1 MQKNIAI
8 IVLFILL
15 GCTGPQHQTVMV
27 NKTVKVFA
35 DGYHDQSENYTF
47 KWNPPIGPNN
57 KIVLFNLTND
67 MLIFTP
73 DTIGN
78 YEVSLTIEDI
88 ADQVVA
94 KEIFYF
100 NVIHDTSEDAVI
112 EPREVSPRTTPSIS
126 EKKPEIQPAKKS
138 EHRLSS
144 NQNTRKSSKR
154 KIQPQKTTITINEYA
169 IQISAWP
176 SLEDARKHQ
185 LELIDKGFDAYTQR
199 FYLQKRDEVWY
210 RVRIGNFLNRN
221 KALDVKKQLESV
233 TGITSWLAIVS
244 TK

>member
-15 GCTGPQHQTVMV
+15 GCTGPQHQTIMV
-27 NKTVKVFA
+27 NKTVKVFS

-57 KIVLFNLTND
+57 KIILFNLIND

-78 YEVSLTIEDI
+78 YEISLTIEDI
-88 ADQVVA
+88 ANQVVA

-100 NVIHDTSEDAVI
+100 NVIHDTSEVAVI
-112 EPREVSPRTTPSIS
+112 KAIDVSPLTTPSIS

-138 EHRLSS
+138 QPRLIS
-144 NQNTRKSSKR
+144 NQNSRQSSKR
-154 KIQPQKTTITINEYA
+154 KTQPQKTNITINEYA

-176 SLEDARKHQ
+176 SL
-185 LELIDKGFDAYTQR
+185 
-199 FYLQKRDEVWY
+199 
-210 RVRIGNFLNRN
+210 
-221 KALDVKKQLESV
+221 
-233 TGITSWLAIVS
+233 
-244 TK
+244 

>member
-8 IVLFILL
+8 IVFFILL
-15 GCTGPQHQTVMV
+15 GCGGPQHQTAMV
-27 NKTVKVFA
+27 NKTVKVFSE
-35 DGYHDQSENYTF
+35 DYHDQSENYTF

-57 KIVLFNLTND
+57 KIIIFDLIND

-78 YEVSLTIEDI
+78 YEVSLTIVDI

-94 KEIFYF
+94 KEKFYF
-100 NVIHDTSEDAVI
+100 NVIPDTSEVAI
-112 EPREVSPRTTPSIS
+112 IKSIKASTPAIS
-126 EKKPEIQPAKKS
+126 EKKPIKKPSKKS
-138 EHRLSS
+138 QPRIIGNQSS
-144 NQNTRKSSKR
+144 EKPSKR
-154 KIQPQKTTITINEYA
+154 ETQPQKTNIAINKYA

-176 SLEDARKHQ
+176 SLEEARKHQ

-199 FYLQKRDEVWY
+199 YYLQKRDEVWY
-210 RVRIGNFLNRN
+210 RVRIGNFSNKN
-221 KALDVKKQLESV
+221 KALDVKKKLESV